1 MTNLLNDW
9 QDSYQGLTQ
18 DQIKQL
24 LLTKLQELPPEELAE
39 LQRQTDFESFERA
52 KNDFVY
58 FCRHYVYTQDEHDE
72 IDPIKKLPDKEY
84 LMGLA
89 HVFQTEN
96 KVLVEKSRQMMVT
109 WLACAYALWEGF
121 KDGKRIFIQSK
132 KEKDANALLDRVKL
146 IYANLPPGF
155 KALYPT
161 DPPAYCK
168 MSWGK
173 RNTIIEA
180 IPQGA
185 DVLRQYTASLIISD
199 EMAFQDKSEEAYSSA
214 RPTLIG
220 GGKFIG
226 ISSPNFKEFFYRL
239 LRDEF

>member
-1 MTNLLNDW
+1 MGLSEDQLHQTLLR
-9 QDSYQGLTQ
+9 
-18 DQIKQL
+18 
-24 LLTKLQELPPEELAE
+24 KLKTLSPQELQA
-39 LQRQTDFESFERA
+39 LQLQTDLEDVERA
-52 KNDFVY
+52 KKDFVY
-58 FCRHYVYTQDEHDE
+58 FCRSFVYTQDEHDE
-72 IDPIKKLPDKEY
+72 NAPIKKLPDKTY
-84 LMGLA
+84 LYDLA
-89 HVFQTEN
+89 HLFQTEN
-96 KVLVEKSRQMMVT
+96 KILVEKSRQMMVT
-109 WLACAYALWEGF
+109 WLACAYALWEAL
-121 KDGKRIFIQSK
+121 KDGRRIFIQSK

-146 IYANLPPGF
+146 IYDHLPEYF
-155 KALYPT
+155 RAAFPT

-199 EMAFQDKSEEAYSSA
+199 EMAFQEKAEDAYSSA

-226 ISSPNFKEFFYRL
+226 ISSPNFKEFFYL
-239 LRDEF
+239 LSRDEV

>member
-1 MTNLLNDW
+1 MSNLLTDL
-9 QDSYQGLTQ
+9 QESYQDLTPE
-18 DQIKQL
+18 QIKAH
-24 LLTKLQELPPEELAE
+24 LLTKLQTLEPSELAE
-39 LQRQTDFESFERA
+39 LQYQTELESFNRA
-52 KNDFVY
+52 KEDFVY

-72 IDPIKKLPDKEY
+72 KAPIKQLPQKKY
-84 LMGLA
+84 LLELA
-89 HVFQTEN
+89 DVFQKEE

-109 WLACAYALWEGF
+109 WLACAFALWTAL
-121 KDGKRIFIQSK
+121 KDGKRVFIQSK

-146 IYANLPPGF
+146 IYQNLPTEM
-155 KALYPT
+155 KQMYPV

-199 EMAFQDKSEEAYSSA
+199 EMAFQDQAEDAYNSA

-239 LRDEF
+239 TRDEV